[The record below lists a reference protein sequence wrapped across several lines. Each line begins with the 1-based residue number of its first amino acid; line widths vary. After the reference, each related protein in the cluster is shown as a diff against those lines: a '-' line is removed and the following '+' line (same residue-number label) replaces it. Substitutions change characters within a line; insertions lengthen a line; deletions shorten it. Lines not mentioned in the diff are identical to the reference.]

1 MIGIIYCVIA
11 PNNKK
16 YYGQTLQKLQNRKNR
31 HIRDAKNGSNWVFH
45 QSLRKHGYENFIW
58 NTIETYSG
66 DKKEIINKLNE
77 RELFW
82 IKFDKTYFREFGYNM
97 TLGGDNYF
105 HIRKPHTEK
114 SKEKI
119 RQSLLG
125 TKFTDER
132 KHNISEAHKG
142 KTFFAKNFGDTSGEK
157 NGMHGISVYD
167 LWIKK
172 YGLEEANKRKELRR
186 IKLSNSLIGKNV
198 NKLSPYN
205 LWLEKYGLEEAN
217 KKKEQRRIKLSNSL
231 KGKNKKKNVQVN

>member
-1 MIGIIYCVIA
+1 MYKGVIYCVIA

-31 HIRDAKNGSNWVFH
+31 HIRDAKNGSNWIFH
-45 QSLRKHGYENFIW
+45 QALRKHGYENFLW
-58 NTIETYSG
+58 NIMETYNG

-82 IKFDKTYFREFGYNM
+82 IKKDKTYFREFGYNM

-105 HIRKPHTEK
+105 HIRNPHSKE

-125 TKFTDER
+125 IKHNEER
-132 KHNISEAHKG
+132 KKRESESHIGQIPWNKGLNSKIDVRIKKG
-142 KTFFAKNFGDTSGEK
+142 KD
-157 NGMHGISVYD
+157 NGMSGISVYE

-172 YGLEEANKRKELRR
+172 YGLEEANKRKELRH
-186 IKLSNSLIGKNV
+186 
-198 NKLSPYN
+198 
-205 LWLEKYGLEEAN
+205 
-217 KKKEQRRIKLSNSL
+217 IKLSNSL
-231 KGKNKKKNVQVN
+231 KGKNKKVECSS